1 MENVDNKSS
10 AVVSRILTFAVV
22 AFIVLMVTIWFFK
35 EDIDLAV
42 VPESKAG
49 TELNISSAS
58 SEANTDNLLPS
69 QKYVQ
74 NLLNDPNN
82 FDTSEF
88 ENMLPAQALMHS
100 KDMFLV
106 GF

>member
-1 MENVDNKSS
+1 MEASKNKS
-10 AVVSRILTFAVV
+10 ITFKLLTSLVIIFVI
-22 AFIVLMVTIWFFK
+22 IVTMLWFFK

-49 TELNISSAS
+49 TELNISSVTAETNYDDMLPAQRYAQS
-58 SEANTDNLLPS
+58 LLDNP
-69 QKYVQ
+69 
-74 NLLNDPNN
+74 DN

-88 ENMLPAQALMHS
+88 EDMLPAQAMMHS
-100 KDMFLV
+100 EDMFLV

>member
-1 MENVDNKSS
+1 MDNVENKSS
-10 AVVSRILTFAVV
+10 AIVSRMLTSIVI
-22 AFIVLMVTIWFFK
+22 AFIVLMVAIWFFQ

-58 SEANTDNLLPS
+58 SDANTEDLLPS

-74 NLLNDPNN
+74 DLLNNPNN